1 MSDSVSERL
10 DPRHGLPNNDSATM
24 PPVIVEYPDPDGHRW
39 QRALEILL
47 EAGRAARRAESAA

>member
-1 MSDSVSERL
+1 VSERL
-10 DPRHGLPNNDSATM
+10 DDGRGLPNNDSAIM
-24 PPVIVEYPDPDGHRW
+24 PPVIVEYPDPDGRRW